1 MNFPAA
7 PAVGREEKRSPMAR
21 KQITQLIDDLDGQT
35 LEEGGETVLFS
46 LDGRPYEI
54 DLSSEH
60 ASELRDAL
68 KPYIDAGRSVGA
80 SARTVTSRSRSTR
93 RQDGRDLGA
102 VRQWARDNGHTIS
115 ERGRIPASILDAF
128 DASR

>member
-1 MNFPAA
+1 
-7 PAVGREEKRSPMAR
+7 MAR

-35 LEEGGETVLFS
+35 LEDGGETVLFS

-54 DLSSEH
+54 DLSAEH
-60 ASELRDAL
+60 AAELRDAL

-80 SARTVTSRSRSTR
+80 ATRTVTSRSRSTR
-93 RQDGRDLGA
+93 QQSGRDLGA
-102 VRQWARDNGHTIS
+102 VRQWARENGHDIS
-115 ERGRIPASILDAF
+115 ERGRIPASILDAY